1 MERKTKKDVN
11 LWSTECSHVT
21 GVELPFVQISEELLK
36 PCCWVFLL
44 LCLLTD
50 WLTDWLTNFPS
61 PTPQVPTSWFF
72 STTAPF
78 SQLQHH
84 KNWCRERLD
93 ICSNLYSTACRKQR
107 ICWLIPLD
115 SRYGFF
121 FGFALL
127 IESLHWFPVHNCFSG
142 ACWLVFFL
150 NCDLLFWFSRKTKT
164 IPSCILNT
172 DSDLFANLANISKI
186 WKTNIWLQF
195 ARKAKSVCCL
205 VFWHTFLLW
214 QYIWA

>member
-1 MERKTKKDVN
+1 MKRKTKKDVN
-11 LWSTECSHVT
+11 LWSTECFACHRCWAPVCSDLRRVAET
-21 GVELPFVQISEELLK
+21 VLLG
-36 PCCWVFLL
+36 FSFA
-44 LCLLTD
+44 LLTY
-50 WLTDWLTNFPS
+50 WPTDWLTNFPS

-115 SRYGFF
+115 SRYAFF

-127 IESLHWFPVHNCFSG
+127 IESLHWFPVHNLARCCFSG

-150 NCDLLFWFSRKTKT
+150 NCEMLFWFSRKTKN
-164 IPSCILNT
+164 NT
-172 DSDLFANLANISKI
+172 QLHSQHWF
-186 WKTNIWLQF
+186 
-195 ARKAKSVCCL
+195 RSVC
-205 VFWHTFLLW
+205 
-214 QYIWA
+214 